1 MYIYIYAYTHI
12 HIYIYMYMYTLID
25 NKNMGSGIPC
35 FRRATT
41 KSAPATTKSAL
52 TTTVHRARAWAQ
64 GVHAHQNGSD
74 EVARVAQ
81 GARGQDCRHA
91 CRHPQVR
98 YDYVQLLVSVCSR
111 Y

>member
-1 MYIYIYAYTHI
+1 
-12 HIYIYMYMYTLID
+12 MYTLID

-81 GARGQDCRHA
+81 GARGQDFRHA
-91 CRHPQVR
+91 CQHSQVCYAVSAVAR
-98 YDYVQLLVSVCSR
+98 ESVQSLLKVYTLSMFF
-111 Y
+111 